1 MPFSALHK
9 NVGGLSFCLYPVIFT
24 HHYPPKKNKSS
35 YLWFRRYRPLAL
47 ASSACHSTPG
57 STLNNPIYVSIMLYF
72 DIINNMMFV
81 SVGKLFVSAGPV
93 HGLRRSRG
101 ADGHHAGPQ
110 VRGWNAALPVARL
123 RWPPA
128 APEQARP
135 GHETQMR
142 GHAGHCI
149 LEV

>member
-1 MPFSALHK
+1 M
-9 NVGGLSFCLYPVIFT
+9 IFV
-24 HHYPPKKNKSS
+24 
-35 YLWFRRYRPLAL
+35 F
-47 ASSACHSTPG
+47 
-57 STLNNPIYVSIMLYF
+57 
-72 DIINNMMFV
+72 
-81 SVGKLFVSAGPV
+81 VGKLFVSAGPV

-110 VRGWNAALPVARL
+110 VRGWNAALPVAGL

-142 GHAGHCI
+142 GHTGHCI
-149 LEV
+149 LEVEGAERSGAPAAARPWTTIAGCR